1 MNFKVSALYY
11 RGKIVGYRCS
21 QPNGL
26 FSDVSVNNASAN
38 IRNNVSERLELYP
51 HKEDGT
57 LRTKSEIEALKR
69 GSLKSCFSFGST
81 WYYISDP
88 RSEARANSVL
98 SGIASRVYISTGVY
112 PKFESTYNSLHSI
125 LTIKLNADDSA
136 STACTEWLNRYK
148 FEYTIGVTEDN
159 KFLLTIKC

>member
-11 RGKIVGYRCS
+11 GGKIVGYRCS

-26 FSDVSVNNASAN
+26 FSDVPVSSANAS
-38 IRNNVSERLELYP
+38 IRNNVSERLVLHSY
-51 HKEDGT
+51 KEDGT
-57 LRTKSEIEALKR
+57 LRTTSEIEALKR

-88 RSEARANSVL
+88 RSEARAKSVL
-98 SGIASRVYISTGVY
+98 SGIASKVYITTGVY
-112 PKFESTYNSLHSI
+112 PEFESNYDSLHSI
-125 LTIKLNADDSA
+125 LTIKLSADDSA
-136 STACTEWLNRYK
+136 STACADWLNRYK